1 MKLRTLIIVAAAV
14 AAIACGT
21 EKPVELVPV
30 ELQTVAT
37 VDRISDTTFFS
48 SPWSIKESSGD
59 IYFLDATLNRV
70 LRLDNDLRFRN
81 YIGAKGRAD
90 NEFAMPTLMAISDD
104 SVAVYDQSGKIKFF
118 SAEGKYLGCTPL
130 DKDAPT
136 GDFAMQDGCIYFPT
150 INVAQSAFV
159 RLSDGVCTPFGTVDR
174 DGDPTMLSIKNGR
187 YIYIHGDRIIAVS
200 QFYLEIEVY
209 ERKSLQL
216 EERIPYDDI
225 PLVQQN
231 IRPDYMPSSPSGF
244 VGITP
249 VIRDCCV
256 HGDRMYMSVP
266 DRINGKY
273 NCNKVIAFDIG
284 RRIRPTALYILGDGS
299 YGSICADDKYI
310 YAFDMKNST
319 ICKIALP

>member
-1 MKLRTLIIVAAAV
+1 MKLRTLIIAAAAV

-21 EKPVELVPV
+21 GKPVELVPV

-37 VDRISDTTFFS
+37 VDSISDTTFFS

-187 YIYIHGDRIIAVS
+187 YIYPRRQDHRRIAVLS
-200 QFYLEIEVY
+200 
-209 ERKSLQL
+209 
-216 EERIPYDDI
+216 
-225 PLVQQN
+225 
-231 IRPDYMPSSPSGF
+231 
-244 VGITP
+244 
-249 VIRDCCV
+249 RDR
-256 HGDRMYMSVP
+256 G
-266 DRINGKY
+266 
-273 NCNKVIAFDIG
+273 
-284 RRIRPTALYILGDGS
+284 L
-299 YGSICADDKYI
+299 
-310 YAFDMKNST
+310 
-319 ICKIALP
+319 

>member
-21 EKPVELVPV
+21 GKPVELVPV

-59 IYFLDATLNRV
+59 LYFLDATLNRV

-187 YIYIHGDRIIAVS
+187 YISTATG
-200 QFYLEIEVY
+200 
-209 ERKSLQL
+209 
-216 EERIPYDDI
+216 
-225 PLVQQN
+225 
-231 IRPDYMPSSPSGF
+231 SSPYRSSIPRWRSTTGSLCNSRSAYRMTTYRLFNKISG
-244 VGITP
+244 
-249 VIRDCCV
+249 
-256 HGDRMYMSVP
+256 
-266 DRINGKY
+266 
-273 NCNKVIAFDIG
+273 
-284 RRIRPTALYILGDGS
+284 PTTCRQAPRAS
-299 YGSICADDKYI
+299 SA
-310 YAFDMKNST
+310 
-319 ICKIALP
+319 

>member
-1 MKLRTLIIVAAAV
+1 MKLRILIIVAAAV

-21 EKPVELVPV
+21 GKPVELVPV

-187 YIYIHGDRIIAVS
+187 YI
-200 QFYLEIEVY
+200 
-209 ERKSLQL
+209 
-216 EERIPYDDI
+216 
-225 PLVQQN
+225 
-231 IRPDYMPSSPSGF
+231 
-244 VGITP
+244 
-249 VIRDCCV
+249 
-256 HGDRMYMSVP
+256 
-266 DRINGKY
+266 
-273 NCNKVIAFDIG
+273 
-284 RRIRPTALYILGDGS
+284 
-299 YGSICADDKYI
+299 
-310 YAFDMKNST
+310 
-319 ICKIALP
+319 